1 MIKRCKSIFE
11 KTTQLMIASE
21 RSVGKKHYKKSY
33 PFSPK
38 LNEAATRVIEIRKT
52 IRRES
57 IKTERNLLRLKL
69 TKEQLSEVYTNL
81 RKVQKQSVELREI
94 IYKNFQRN
102 KQFSGMSRQKMQQK
116 S

>member
-1 MIKRCKSIFE
+1 MREAINKGTGCIQEMVKQCKIIFE

-38 LNEAATRVIEIRKT
+38 LNEAATRVIEIRKN

-57 IKTERNLLRLKL
+57 INTKRNLPRLKI
-69 TKEQLSEVYTNL
+69 TKEELKEAYKNL
-81 RKVQKQSVELREI
+81 RKVQKQSVELQE
-94 IYKNFQRN
+94 NHL
-102 KQFSGMSRQKMQQK
+102 QKLSEK
-116 S
+116 